1 MTTRWTLYFVFD
13 GFFLLKVLIKN
24 RMGQKRKVSN
34 ARKKVNNNIK
44 NEETKAKPA
53 PGPIYA

>member
-1 MTTRWTLYFVFD
+1 
-13 GFFLLKVLIKN
+13 
-24 RMGQKRKVSN
+24 MGQNRKISKDTTIVI
-34 ARKKVNNNIK
+34 NNIK

>member
-1 MTTRWTLYFVFD
+1 
-13 GFFLLKVLIKN
+13 
-24 RMGQKRKVSN
+24 MGQKRKVSN
-34 ARKKVNNNIK
+34 ARKIVINNIK

>member
-1 MTTRWTLYFVFD
+1 MKVF
-13 GFFLLKVLIKN
+13 IRN
-24 RMGQKRKVSN
+24 RIGQKRKVSN
-34 ARKKVNNNIK
+34 ARKKVINNMK

>member
-1 MTTRWTLYFVFD
+1 
-13 GFFLLKVLIKN
+13 
-24 RMGQKRKVSN
+24 MGQNRKISKDKTTVI
-34 ARKKVNNNIK
+34 NNIK